1 MLNMRS
7 VNRAVAPARECSAK
21 DPKTCE
27 RCCWVCGRD
36 ATERA
41 AEVSVEAVQ
50 EEEYKQDE
58 NH

>member
-1 MLNMRS
+1 MRS

-21 DPKTCE
+21 DPKACK
-27 RCCWVCGRD
+27 RYCWVRRRN

-50 EEEYKQDE
+50 EEKYKQDE